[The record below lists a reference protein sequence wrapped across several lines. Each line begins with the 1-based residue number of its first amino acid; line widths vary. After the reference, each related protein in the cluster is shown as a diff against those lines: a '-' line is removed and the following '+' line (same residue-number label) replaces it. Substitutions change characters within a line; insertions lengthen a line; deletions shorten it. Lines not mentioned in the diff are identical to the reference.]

1 MTSIQSNYPF
11 NRSNNGSNNTG
22 SSSGGSNGTNNGIK
36 QQISLRGRTESP
48 ATSNQRKF
56 NTTGQVATMIS
67 RLPASVSG
75 SNGIQRQSTN
85 GKLSSTATTTTG
97 GTPPSSAEYFNNYLN
112 KASLNPTIRR
122 SSFKSLINDDS
133 NPQQTLNKLKIHAQQ
148 QQQQQQS
155 VSKQQSE
162 QLIEQQRT
170 NNIKSSKY
178 TNLYSNLNQSTSQP
192 SNNKDNINES
202 FYLLNLNNNKVHS
215 SSSSTSNPTSA
226 KNNILNNNDRSINQ
240 TSTRQAGVKLSIGT
254 TQIRN
259 GSANTNE
266 NDYRFQQT
274 QSQPVYIQESTPFYS
289 PTATNITSS
298 SSSSSYKSS
307 NQMPS
312 SSSLSSSSS
321 TKYNNSTSIYSNNN
335 NNNSIYDN
343 SHELE
348 SKGMVGLK
356 NLGNTCFMNSILQ
369 CLSNTKCLLEY
380 CITNS
385 YTDDINTTLS
395 VMKGSLF
402 NSYASLIKTMWK
414 SETIVSPQDFKS
426 QIARFASRFVGYA
439 QQDAEEFLYYL
450 LKGLHEDVNLVRK
463 KPSPFRF
470 DEKAWDRMKYNQ

>member
-1 MTSIQSNYPF
+1 MTSIQNNYPF

-85 GKLSSTATTTTG
+85 GGKLSSTATATTTTG

-148 QQQQQQS
+148 QS
-155 VSKQQSE
+155 VSKQQAE

-202 FYLLNLNNNKVHS
+202 FYLLNLNNNNNKVHS

-321 TKYNNSTSIYSNNN
+321 TKYNNSTSIYNNNN

-470 DEKAWDRMKYNQ
+470 DEKAWDRMK